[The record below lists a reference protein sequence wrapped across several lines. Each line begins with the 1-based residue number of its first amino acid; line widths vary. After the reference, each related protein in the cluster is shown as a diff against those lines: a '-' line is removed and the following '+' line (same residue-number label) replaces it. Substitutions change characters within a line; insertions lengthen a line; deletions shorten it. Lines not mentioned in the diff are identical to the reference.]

1 MERSF
6 PDEIQKMSQQLGDV
20 ADMQLPCYQTR
31 EWGQPTNQTDLSY
44 LLSGCSRPWCICC
57 PVVVELVRTNLGPSF
72 PLFHGLNSILNV
84 KVLVGSGESPS
95 RGLLH
100 DCENRWFICS
110 STRRPH
116 TDWLEIMKGEL

>member
-1 MERSF
+1 MGVA
-6 PDEIQKMSQQLGDV
+6 EIQKMSPSTTGRCSRH
-20 ADMQLPCYQTR
+20 AAA
-31 EWGQPTNQTDLSY
+31 
-44 LLSGCSRPWCICC
+44 LLSNKGVGTADQSDGLIIFAGCSRPWCICC

-95 RGLLH
+95 RGFLH
-100 DCENRWFICS
+100 DCENRRFICS

-116 TDWLEIMKGEL
+116 TDWLEIMKGER